1 MKNKTTL
8 IHTKA
13 LWCTRSAGR
22 DRNLLRAIEYDLRAC
37 IPAGV
42 RGVYYRFPITISA
55 QGSALL
61 LEAVTKMDLSVIL

>member
-13 LWCTRSAGR
+13 LWCTRSADR
-22 DRNLLRAIEYDLRAC
+22 DRNLLRAAVYDLRAC
-37 IPAGV
+37 IPAEV
-42 RGVYYRFPITISA
+42 CYRFPITISA

-61 LEAVTKMDLSVIL
+61 LEAVTKMDLAMIL